1 MIRCGGQGLK
11 EKFKKY
17 FTAVVIFITMLVM
30 FVLGFLSLET
40 KAGLIFKETR
50 HWQIAVDANLLV

>member
-1 MIRCGGQGLK
+1 MKQKI
-11 EKFKKY
+11 KKY

-50 HWQIAVDANLLV
+50 HWQIAADEPETKG

>member
-1 MIRCGGQGLK
+1 MKQ
-11 EKFKKY
+11 KFKKY

-50 HWQIAVDANLLV
+50 HWQIAADEPETKG